1 MLNVGGLKAAAKRT
15 AFGDVSNTVRPVG
28 TTQDDS
34 AVSGKSNGYELVKP
48 VKIQD
53 KQGSFLRPA
62 QRPINAAIL
71 KGMLSNKPSNTGSD
85 TSLPAPVVGTK
96 QPVVE
101 VQQLQSQP
109 SKRRNTLIRRSTVIY
124 KDEDVEE
131 DGKVESSGTVPS
143 NAPVQQSLG
152 PRQHKSQPQ
161 LRKDQP
167 VLRRTQSKYLT
178 QPEPDSRPV
187 TAETIYHEASETLAE
202 EPADEKTEDNP
213 TELYESYMRMI
224 NRQADEEAEEQR
236 KEHKEGAV
244 GKSGD
249 SEILAAASNT
259 EPEEYWDEEDED
271 AFDEQG
277 YTTAHSLR
285 SRGDTTT
292 GGAMTLNLPKQTAKI
307 RKELAAAKAEVE
319 AARTEEDIEDEA
331 WDTSMVA
338 EYGDEI
344 FEYMRELEVSLDM
357 YFRLILLYANLVIL
371 PVSNASKRSLHG

>member
-167 VLRRTQSKYLT
+167 VLRRTQSKHLT
-178 QPEPDSRPV
+178 QPEPNSRPV